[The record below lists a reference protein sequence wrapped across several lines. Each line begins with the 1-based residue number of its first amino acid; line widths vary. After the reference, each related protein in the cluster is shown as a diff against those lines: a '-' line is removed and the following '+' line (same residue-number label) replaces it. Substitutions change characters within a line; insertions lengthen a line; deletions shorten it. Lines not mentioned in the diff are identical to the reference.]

1 MTAAIDDLARDPVGR
16 RQMITA
22 IMASSLGWSLD
33 LFDLFIL
40 LYVAPVIG
48 KLFFPS
54 TVPTLSLAAVYA
66 SFAVTLLM
74 RPVGSAL
81 FGSYADRHGR
91 KGAMIVAVIGVGVST
106 ALFGALPTIN
116 QVGFAAPIIF
126 LALRL
131 VQGIFVG
138 GVVAST
144 HTIGTE
150 SVPEKWRGAMSGLIG
165 GGGAGIGALL
175 ASLVYLA
182 TTEIFPGDA
191 FAVWGWRCMFFSG
204 ILSAVLGVFIFGRLE
219 ESPIWARLKQQ
230 KAALGAKV
238 VIQSPVRT
246 LFSREYREI
255 LLVNVLLST
264 GGGAGYYLTSG
275 YLPTF
280 LKVVNGISS
289 RDASMI
295 LIIASLVAIVAAISV
310 GHISTLWGRR
320 KTFIAI
326 GLLRLVC
333 LPVCFI
339 MMGRADGD
347 VIEIAAFAILLSF
360 LGNSGYA
367 PLLIFLNERFPT
379 ALRSTGT
386 GISWNIG
393 FAIGGLMPTLVSL
406 AAPTT
411 DSLPMVL
418 SLFLVG
424 ISVIFLIGAYLAP
437 ETRGNLISADL
448 GRPVNA

>member
-1 MTAAIDDLARDPVGR
+1 MSAMTETAALETIGR
-16 RQMITA
+16 KQMLTA
-22 IMASSLGWSLD
+22 VMASSLGWALD

-54 TVPTLSLAAVYA
+54 AIPTLSLAAVYA

-81 FGSYADRHGR
+81 FGSYADRRGR

-106 ALFGALPTIN
+106 AAFGLLPTID
-116 QVGFAAPIIF
+116 QVGLAAPVIF

-131 VQGIFVG
+131 VQGVFVG

-150 SVPEKWRGAMSGLIG
+150 SVPPAWRGAMSGLVG

-175 ASLVYLA
+175 ASLVFLA
-182 TTEIFPGDA
+182 ASELFPGDA

-204 ILSAVLGVFIFGRLE
+204 ILSAVLGVFIFNNLE
-219 ESPIWARLKQQ
+219 ESPLWAKLKRD
-230 KAALGAKV
+230 KLARGAAEV
-238 VIQSPVRT
+238 VRSPLSE
-246 LFSREYREI
+246 LFSRQYRGI
-255 LLVNVLLST
+255 LFVNVLLST

-280 LKVVNGISS
+280 LKVVNGVPN
-289 RDASMI
+289 REASLI
-295 LIIASLVAIVAAISV
+295 LIVASLVAIVAALSI
-310 GHISTLWGRR
+310 GHLSNLWGRR
-320 KTFIAI
+320 PTFIAM
-326 GLLRLVC
+326 GLLRLVL
-333 LPVCFI
+333 LPFCFI
-339 MMGRADGD
+339 AMARATGD
-347 VIEIAAFAILLSF
+347 IWQIAGFAMLLTF
-360 LGNSGYA
+360 LGNGGYA

-386 GISWNIG
+386 GLSWNIG
-393 FAIGGLMPTLVSL
+393 FAIGGMMPTFVSL
-406 AAPTT
+406 ASPTT
-411 DSLPMVL
+411 QSLPMVL
-418 SLFLVG
+418 AVFLAG
-424 ISVIFLIGAYLAP
+424 ISVVFLIGAFVAP
-437 ETRGNLISADL
+437 ETRGRLQ
-448 GRPVNA
+448 

>member
-1 MTAAIDDLARDPVGR
+1 MTTPVFGQSPPVPAPVGE
-16 RQMITA
+16 
-22 IMASSLGWSLD
+22 G
-33 LFDLFIL
+33 
-40 LYVAPVIG
+40 Y
-48 KLFFPS
+48 
-54 TVPTLSLAAVYA
+54 
-66 SFAVTLLM
+66 
-74 RPVGSAL
+74 
-81 FGSYADRHGR
+81 
-91 KGAMIVAVIGVGVST
+91 
-106 ALFGALPTIN
+106 
-116 QVGFAAPIIF
+116 
-126 LALRL
+126 
-131 VQGIFVG
+131 
-138 GVVAST
+138 
-144 HTIGTE
+144 
-150 SVPEKWRGAMSGLIG
+150 IG

-219 ESPIWARLKQQ
+219 ESPIWARLKRQ
-230 KAALGAKV
+230 KAAMGVTA
-238 VIQSPVRT
+238 VIHSPIRT

-255 LLVNVLLST
+255 LLVNVLLTT

-280 LKVVNGISS
+280 LKVVSGVTS

-295 LIIASLVAIVAAISV
+295 LIISSLVAIVAAISV
-310 GHISTLWGRR
+310 GHLSTLWGRR

-326 GLLRLVC
+326 GFLRLVC
-333 LPVCFI
+333 LPACFI
-339 MMGRADGD
+339 MMDRADGD
-347 VIEIAAFAILLSF
+347 VMQIAGFAILLSF

-386 GISWNIG
+386 GISWNLG
-393 FAIGGLMPTLVSL
+393 FAIGGMMPTLVSL

-411 DSLPMVL
+411 ASLPMVL

-424 ISVIFLIGAYLAP
+424 ISVIFMIGAYLAP

-448 GRPVNA
+448 GPPVSA

>member
-1 MTAAIDDLARDPVGR
+1 MTAAIDDQAQDPVGR

-116 QVGFAAPIIF
+116 QVGIAAPIIF

-238 VIQSPVRT
+238 VIHSPIRT

-255 LLVNVLLST
+255 LLVNVLLTT

-280 LKVVNGISS
+280 LKVVSGVTS

-295 LIIASLVAIVAAISV
+295 LIAASLVAIVAAISV
-310 GHISTLWGRR
+310 GHLSTFWGRR

-326 GLLRLVC
+326 GSLRLVC
-333 LPVCFI
+333 LPLCYI

-347 VIEIAAFAILLSF
+347 VMAIAAFAILLSF

-386 GISWNIG
+386 GLSWNIG

-411 DSLPMVL
+411 DSLPVVL

-424 ISVIFLIGAYLAP
+424 ISVIFMIGACLAP
-437 ETRGNLISADL
+437 ETRGNLVIADL
-448 GRPVNA
+448 GRPVSA